1 MGGMA
6 SRRQIWVG
14 GVPIGGGAPVAVQS
28 MTKTETADYEATMR
42 QIHAIADAGGDI
54 VRCAVPRDTD
64 VDALKRIV
72 VESPIPVIADIH
84 FNYTLALKAI
94 DAGAHCIRLNPGNIG
109 GPDKVALVAEKAKA
123 ANVPMRIGVNSG
135 SLPKHLHELER
146 EDSVAALVQA
156 AVEFVELME
165 RLDFENFKVSI
176 KSTSVPNTIASNRL
190 LAAKIDYPLHLG
202 ITEAGTKWSG
212 SLKSSVGL
220 GTLLADGIGD
230 TIRISLSTF
239 HAEEEVKVAWEI
251 LKALKLREKGPV
263 LIACPTCGRLQF
275 DMDTV
280 VAEIEQRLETYEE
293 PIEVAVLGCAVN
305 GIGEASHADFGITG
319 AKNEGLIFAHGK
331 PLRKVA
337 TERLVE
343 ELFVEIDKSIAA
355 GRTHVDE
362 HKSAE
367 GAEWLGQDRGGERRR
382 DDPRAHGG
390 ARGGRGERR
399 RGRRRAAQARDG
411 HRSGLQARSPRRGAL
426 AHRGPP
432 LHAHLRMFLRSL
444 LAALLA
450 SAAIA
455 VVAAPA
461 ARGEQDPG
469 VDLPGR
475 HRAAHGYAGPGAR
488 SAQGSRGEHDP
499 HARVLEPLRAEP
511 DLQVASLRRPEQPE
525 LVCRDRLGPVRRA
538 REGGHA
544 RGIGILMTPTGFT
557 PRWAE
562 QCKTVGKFRNCDPN
576 PKDYGKFVTAV
587 ARRYSGTFVVDG
599 AALPRVKRWSLWN
612 EPDQTGW
619 IAPQAS
625 KGVETSPQIYRNL
638 VYSGLAS
645 LRATGHAADQVLLG
659 ELAPAHR
666 GTSTDPTSF
675 LLNLF
680 CIDAK
685 GHKLTGKAR
694 TQQGC
699 QRFKR
704 FTGISG
710 FAHHP
715 YNLGAAGPALKKP
728 RFKGD
733 ISLYNI
739 EELPKILKLGRPR
752 ASDPVRPADLL
763 HGVRHPDEAAGAR
776 PDHTGAAGR
785 VDQPDGLPDLAE
797 QEREERRAVRAR
809 GRRDPEPAGLQH
821 RADPEER
828 HGEAEPRRLPA
839 ADLGREARDERHALG
854 LGQAR
859 ERHAAAGPD
868 SAQHRRGLHD
878 RRHPLHRRPRLH
890 QREPG
895 RQQRYLAYR
904 LDRAARAHGRAGH
917 VADYVFQPGGE
928 AGLEVGNG
936 STEDGGTEVRKY
948 GDS

>member
-54 VRCAVPRDTD
+54 VRVAVPRDPD

-190 LAAKIDYPLHLG
+190 LASKIDYPLHLG

-337 TERLVE
+337 TERLVD
-343 ELFVEIDKSIAA
+343 ELFIEIDKSIEA

-362 HKSAE
+362 RKSAE
-367 GAEWLGQDRGGERRR
+367 GAEWLAKIEEENADEMTPERMAALEAAAANG
-382 DDPRAHGG
+382 DG
-390 ARGGRGERR
+390 
-399 RGRRRAAQARDG
+399 GRRRAAQARDG

-461 ARGEQDPG
+461 AQANKTQESIFQDDTVLLTGTPG
-469 VDLPGR
+469 PALDQLKGLGVNTIHTLVFWNRFGPNPASKSRPSGR
-475 HRAAHGYAGPGAR
+475 P
-488 SAQGSRGEHDP
+488 Q
-499 HARVLEPLRAEP
+499 
-511 DLQVASLRRPEQPE
+511 QPE
-525 LVCRDRLGPVRRA
+525 LVCRHRLGAVRRA
-538 REGGHA
+538 REGGQRA
-544 RGIGILMTPTGFT
+544 RD
-557 PRWAE
+557 R
-562 QCKTVGKFRNCDPN
+562 DPHDAN
-576 PKDYGKFVTAV
+576 
-587 ARRYSGTFVVDG
+587 RLH
-599 AALPRVKRWSLWN
+599 AALGGAVQDRR
-612 EPDQTGW
+612 Q
-619 IAPQAS
+619 APQ
-625 KGVETSPQIYRNL
+625 
-638 VYSGLAS
+638 
-645 LRATGHAADQVLLG
+645 LRAEPEGLRQVRHRGRAPLLG
-659 ELAPAHR
+659 QLQRRRRRAA
-666 GTSTDPTSF
+666 
-675 LLNLF
+675 
-680 CIDAK
+680 
-685 GHKLTGKAR
+685 AR
-694 TQQGC
+694 E
-699 QRFKR
+699 
-704 FTGISG
+704 
-710 FAHHP
+710 
-715 YNLGAAGPALKKP
+715 ALVALE
-728 RFKGD
+728 R
-733 ISLYNI
+733 
-739 EELPKILKLGRPR
+739 
-752 ASDPVRPADLL
+752 
-763 HGVRHPDEAAGAR
+763 AR
-776 PDHTGAAGR
+776 PDRLDRSSGH
-785 VDQPDGLPDLAE
+785 E
-797 QEREERRAVRAR
+797 
-809 GRRDPEPAGLQH
+809 GRRDL
-821 RADPEER
+821 
-828 HGEAEPRRLPA
+828 A
-839 ADLGREARDERHALG
+839 ADLPQPRLLGARRP
-854 LGQAR
+854 AR
-859 ERHAAAGPD
+859 RPATPRTRSCSASSRPRIAAAAPT
-868 SAQHRRGLHD
+868 RR
-878 RRHPLHRRPRLH
+878 
-890 QREPG
+890 
-895 RQQRYLAYR
+895 A
-904 LDRAARAHGRAGH
+904 
-917 VADYVFQPGGE
+917 
-928 AGLEVGNG
+928 
-936 STEDGGTEVRKY
+936 SC
-948 GDS
+948 